1 MTPGFCLLVALV
13 AGGLVG
19 LLVLVLVLTLVLGVV
34 IAILRI
40 ALSIVLV
47 SVQLIHV
54 ITSEWYF
61 CGLPQG

>member
-19 LLVLVLVLTLVLGVV
+19 LLVLVLTLVLGVV